1 MLNKLGIPKATFYGL
16 YELFLLGG
24 IDALEDNRPLPG
36 CVWKWVRENVRRE
49 IVYICSSTKSLP
61 NLPAVRGGVP
71 VSVTVR
77 QYHEKPYSLY
87 TYPSLLSLSY

>member
-16 YELFLLGG
+16 YELFLPGG

-36 CVWKWVRENVRRE
+36 YVWKWVRENVRRK

-61 NLPAVRGGVP
+61 SLPAVRVGVP
-71 VSVTVR
+71 ASVAVR
-77 QYHEKPYSLY
+77 HYQQKPYFLYTSPPLLYSLY
-87 TYPSLLSLSY
+87 